1 MAQGL
6 ANGAQRTE
14 RMPSA
19 FIVLS
24 AEDNVGV
31 AIKHIA
37 PGSDVAAG
45 ELRLTARDEVPMGHK
60 IALKPIAV
68 GQKIIKFG
76 VPVGSATQPIAA
88 GAHVHMHNVKSDYLT
103 NRDDHHE

>member
-1 MAQGL
+1 
-6 ANGAQRTE
+6 
-14 RMPSA
+14 MPSA

-24 AEDNVGV
+24 AQDNVGV

-37 PGSDVAAG
+37 RGSDATAG
-45 ELRLTARDEVPMGHK
+45 DLRLTAHDEVPMGHK
-60 IALKPIAV
+60 IALRPIAV

-103 NRDDHHE
+103 NRVDHHE

>member
-1 MAQGL
+1 MARGL

-45 ELRLTARDEVPMGHK
+45 HIRLTALDEVPMGHK
-60 IALKPIAV
+60 IALRPIGV
-68 GQKIIKFG
+68 GQKIVKFG
-76 VPVGSATQPIAA
+76 VPVGSATKEIAA

-103 NRDDHHE
+103 NRMDYHE

>member
-1 MAQGL
+1 MAEGL

-45 ELRLTARDEVPMGHK
+45 DFSAMTFDERVQVAEAVVAEAGGKVSVAMGVQTTSTRELIRLAK
-60 IALKPIAV
+60 
-68 GQKIIKFG
+68 
-76 VPVGSATQPIAA
+76 AA
-88 GAHVHMHNVKSDYLT
+88 K
-103 NRDDHHE
+103 